1 MKYIITES
9 QNNKWWLLR
18 RLDIVNHSFKKAIS
32 TIHPC
37 GEKSFD
43 TFQNK
48 IYRVFNFYMKQM
60 DNEIYDYDEVKFE
73 FIEMFND
80 KLIEIYDN
88 KDC

>member
-18 RLDIVNHSFKKAIS
+18 RHNIVNHSFKKAIS
-32 TIHPC
+32 TISPC

-43 TFQNK
+43 TFQYK
-48 IYRVFNFYMKQM
+48 IYRVFNFYMSMM
-60 DNEIYDYDEVKFE
+60 DNEISDYDEVKFV

-88 KDC
+88 KEC

>member
-18 RLDIVNHSFKKAIS
+18 RHDIVNHSFKKAIS
-32 TIHPC
+32 TINPC

-48 IYRVFNFYMKQM
+48 IYHK
-60 DNEIYDYDEVKFE
+60 K
-73 FIEMFND
+73 
-80 KLIEIYDN
+80 
-88 KDC
+88 C

>member
-32 TIHPC
+32 TINPC

-48 IYRVFNFYMKQM
+48 IYRVFNFYMSQM
-60 DNEIYDYDEVKFE
+60 DNKISDYDEVKFV

-88 KDC
+88 KEC